1 MQTEAEQRLAEVR
14 QAIKEVMSKGQRLRK
29 GDREIQRAELASL
42 RVLENQ
48 YLNQVTTEKARS
60 SGRNRISYLSI

>member
-48 YLNQVTTEKARS
+48 YLNQVTTELARS
-60 SGRNRISYLSI
+60 RGRNRISYLSI